1 MAEETTTTEEVTEV
15 EVEEQAAPVEKLA
28 PTKKLKKDEYVYAVG
43 RRKCAV
49 AQTRLW
55 LDGKGEITV
64 NDKPMREFFV
74 VEDYRQQ
81 VMEPLVATGHADAV
95 RIAIKVAGGGSRG
108 QAEAARLGISRALL
122 ILNPDYRKTLKPL
135 GFLTRD
141 SRKKER
147 KKPGL
152 KKARK
157 APQWSKR

>member
-1 MAEETTTTEEVTEV
+1 MAEETTTTEEV
-15 EVEEQAAPVEKLA
+15 VEEVVAEEKEVLA

-55 LDGKGEITV
+55 LGGKGEITV
-64 NDKPMREFFV
+64 NDRPYKEFFV
-74 VEDYRQQ
+74 VEEYQTQ
-81 VMEPLVATGHADAV
+81 LMEPLEAAGYADSV
-95 RIAIKVAGGGSRG
+95 KVAIKVAGGGSRG

-122 ILNPDYRKTLKPL
+122 ELNPSYRKTLKPL

-157 APQWSKR
+157 ASQWSKR